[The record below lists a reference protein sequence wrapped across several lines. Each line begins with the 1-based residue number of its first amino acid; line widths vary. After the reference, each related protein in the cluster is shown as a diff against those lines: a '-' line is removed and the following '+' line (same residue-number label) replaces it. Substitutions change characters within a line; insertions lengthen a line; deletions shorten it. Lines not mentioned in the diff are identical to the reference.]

1 MIPLISLRNAH
12 KSGGGLYQDS
22 LVRLFTGYLQTIL
35 NVFSE
40 IEKVL
45 EIFPTTKKDT
55 ITEANWK

>member
-1 MIPLISLRNAH
+1 MHTNR
-12 KSGGGLYQDS
+12 GGGLYQDS